1 MCCIPILPFPA
12 MSLPDHAAMAVK
24 CEMVH
29 SDYSPRRTPPRPVGL
44 LVVSRTPSRAYDFR
58 SGERADALSF
68 LSQNNSLELT
78 RLRFKRAAVI
88 FAVIRSVRIPL
99 IEFEI
104 YEKTSLRHCFSAKF
118 QIGNH
123 RQGRSCRD
131 GQPSEVRRGARPRA
145 RRRRPSVAL
154 AGLAL
159 APCSAVSSL
168 LSVRTSNAP
177 TFFPIRI

>member
-24 CEMVH
+24 W
-29 SDYSPRRTPPRPVGL
+29 SIQIIALAAARTPPSGPVGL

-88 FAVIRSVRIPL
+88 PAIRVRSESETVRNCGVRVRMFFCEIPDRQPSPGALLPGRATVRGPSGRAPARAAASAV
-99 IEFEI
+99 
-104 YEKTSLRHCFSAKF
+104 
-118 QIGNH
+118 
-123 RQGRSCRD
+123 GRS
-131 GQPSEVRRGARPRA
+131 RGTRA
-145 RRRRPSVAL
+145 RAL
-154 AGLAL
+154 L
-159 APCSAVSSL
+159 SSL

>member
-12 MSLPDHAAMAVK
+12 MSLHGRQ
-24 CEMVH
+24 MVH

-88 FAVIRSVRIPL
+88 AASDTGVRRVKLRVRMFFCEIPDRQPSPGALLPGRATVRGPSGRAPARAAASAV
-99 IEFEI
+99 
-104 YEKTSLRHCFSAKF
+104 
-118 QIGNH
+118 
-123 RQGRSCRD
+123 GRS
-131 GQPSEVRRGARPRA
+131 RGTRA
-145 RRRRPSVAL
+145 RAL
-154 AGLAL
+154 LT
-159 APCSAVSSL
+159 CSAVSSL